1 MKENQIDRWIFYT
14 VLGLM
19 AFGII
24 MVYSASA
31 FYADK
36 FRSDHL
42 YYLKRQ
48 LLWVFLGIILILV
61 AYKFPYEKL
70 QKKTWIFI
78 FISLLLLMYLNVRR
92 GGRWIPL
99 GFLNI
104 QVSDIARLSL
114 IIFLADSLSRKE
126 QYLDSFKEGFIP
138 HLFYILL
145 FAFLI
150 VIQPDFS
157 SAFMLVLI
165 GLSILFISP
174 IPVRYFVY
182 SFLLIMPAAALVIK
196 ISAYKFERIIAFLHP
211 EQDVLGKGYQIL
223 QSLISLGAGGIT
235 GVGFAQSNQKL
246 FFLPEAHTD
255 FIYSIIGEEWGLLGT
270 IFVLGLFLI
279 LMMRG
284 LALTRKA
291 PDKFTRYL
299 AFGLTANLVFYALI
313 NMMVATH
320 LAPPTGLPLPFISYG
335 GSSMLISS
343 LCVGLLL
350 NISNNVN
357 STVRTAAFVGMER
370 SALHRKLR
378 SLGINTS
385 ER

>member
-70 QKKTWIFI
+70 QKKTWFFI

-357 STVRTAAFVGMER
+357 STVRTSNFRFANRAIENFKN
-370 SALHRKLR
+370 RKLR
-378 SLGINTS
+378 YV
-385 ER
+385 R

>member
-357 STVRTAAFVGMER
+357 STVRTSNFRFANRAIENFKN
-370 SALHRKLR
+370 RKLR
-378 SLGINTS
+378 YV
-385 ER
+385 R

>member
-357 STVRTAAFVGMER
+357 STVRTSNFHFANRAVENFKN
-370 SALHRKLR
+370 RKLR
-378 SLGINTS
+378 YV
-385 ER
+385 R

>member
-174 IPVRYFVY
+174 VPVRYFIY

-357 STVRTAAFVGMER
+357 STVRTSNFRFANRAIENFKN
-370 SALHRKLR
+370 RKLR
-378 SLGINTS
+378 YV
-385 ER
+385 R

>member
-70 QKKTWIFI
+70 QKKTWFFI

-174 IPVRYFVY
+174 VPVRYFIY

-357 STVRTAAFVGMER
+357 STVRTSNFRFANRAIENFKN
-370 SALHRKLR
+370 RKLR
-378 SLGINTS
+378 YV
-385 ER
+385 R